1 MSLSKKINFILVL
14 CISIQSFSQDKVQ
27 ELDSIVINSSRISL
41 PFKKNSRT
49 ITIIKAKDI
58 KNSAATN
65 VADLLQQ
72 VTGVD
77 IRRRGTGGGQSD
89 LYIRGGGFDQTL
101 LFNLFLVTILMAP
114 VNAFCP
120 KILAA
125 GPLIISILS
134 ITSIGKAAFMV

>member
-14 CISIQSFSQDKVQ
+14 CISLQSFSQEKVQ

-49 ITIIKAKDI
+49 ITIVTAKDI

-89 LYIRGGGFDQTL
+89 LYIRGGGSVSYTHLTL
-101 LFNLFLVTILMAP
+101 PTKRIV
-114 VNAFCP
+114 
-120 KILAA
+120 
-125 GPLIISILS
+125 
-134 ITSIGKAAFMV
+134 